1 MIAIEMSG
9 DFTCREF
16 ASNRRELA
24 RMIESAKSW
33 LFKQGYREFVRES
46 RETLIAY
53 SQQGGRV
60 LISASA
66 TSPKGVQ
73 I

>member
-9 DFTCREF
+9 DFTFRDF

-24 RMIESAKSW
+24 RMIDSAKSW

-53 SQQGGRV
+53 SKNGGRV
-60 LISASA
+60 QIAMNS
-66 TSPKGVQ
+66 TSPDGVR

>member
-1 MIAIEMSG
+1 MIAIEMTG
-9 DFTCREF
+9 DFTFRDF

-24 RMIESAKSW
+24 RMIDSAKSW

-46 RETLIAY
+46 RESIIAY
-53 SQQGGRV
+53 SKQGGRV
-60 LISASA
+60 QIAMNS
-66 TSPKGVQ
+66 TIPEGVR

>member
-1 MIAIEMSG
+1 MIAIEMTG
-9 DFTCREF
+9 DFSFRDF

-33 LFKQGYREFVRES
+33 LFKQGYREFIKES
-46 RETLIAY
+46 SDTIAAY
-53 SQQGGRV
+53 SKQGGRV
-60 LISASA
+60 QIATNS
-66 TSPKGVQ
+66 TSPEGVR

>member
-1 MIAIEMSG
+1 MIAIEMTG
-9 DFTCREF
+9 DFTFRDF

-33 LFKQGYREFVRES
+33 LHSKGYREFIKES
-46 RETLIAY
+46 SDTIAAY
-53 SQQGGRV
+53 SKQGGRV
-60 LISASA
+60 QIATNS
-66 TSPKGVQ
+66 TSPKGVR